1 MGEMVTTGA
10 ERPHKRLEVWQKAMA
25 LAEAIYGLTKEF
37 PRSEVYGLSGQMRRS
52 AISVPCNI
60 AEGAARK
67 TKSEFVQF
75 LTIAQGSLS
84 ELDTQVELACRLGY
98 INEQRRAEATGEIT
112 TVFKMLSGLV
122 RKVRG
127 AG

>member
-1 MGEMVTTGA
+1 MRGGG
-10 ERPHKRLEVWQKAMA
+10 RPHKRLEVWQKAMA
-25 LAEAIYGLTKEF
+25 LVEAIYGLTTEF

-67 TKSEFVQF
+67 TRSEFVQF
-75 LTIAQGSLS
+75 LSIAQGSLS

-98 INEQRRAEATGEIT
+98 IDEDRRREATGEIT
-112 TVFKMLSGLV
+112 AVFRMLSGLV

-127 AG
+127 VGG

>member
-1 MGEMVTTGA
+1 MRGGG
-10 ERPHKRLEVWQKAMA
+10 RPHKRLEVWQKAMA
-25 LAEAIYGLTKEF
+25 LVEAIYGLTTEF

-67 TKSEFVQF
+67 TRSEFVQF

-98 INEQRRAEATGEIT
+98 IDEQRRTEVTAEIT
-112 TVFKMLSGLV
+112 TVFRMLSGLV
-122 RKVRG
+122 RKVRSE
-127 AG
+127 